1 MERLRGFRDIYPEEM
16 INREKIFRTAEDM
29 SLRFGYEKI
38 DFPSLESMDLY
49 RLKSGEE
56 LVGQTFSFRDRGGR
70 EVTLIPEATPSVV
83 RMLTSRKEIPRP
95 VRWFSFGKYWR
106 YEEPQSGRLREFYQ
120 YNADLFGVDTP
131 EADSEIIGLAASILD
146 AYGFSGEYVIKINS
160 RKIMNALISGTGAGD
175 PLQVMNIIDRS
186 SKAGPEVA
194 VESMVE
200 AGIGRNEARK
210 IMDTVI
216 SARSVDDIT
225 QISNSGQD
233 ARAEI
238 DRIRKTME
246 LVRSYTDAE
255 IRFDLS
261 VVRGLAYYTGIVF
274 EAFDRKG
281 ELRAILGG
289 GRYDSLAESLSG
301 ISIPAVGFGMGDVV
315 VELLLKR
322 TGKWEQK
329 SPGISAFVCNP
340 SGEFP
345 AEASRIASRLR
356 NIGTRVIVDV
366 SGRSLSSQLKSAD
379 RMGAVFSIILGKKEM
394 EESSLT
400 VRNMKS
406 GEQFSVSMNGIEKW
420 FQDNSVPGS
429 KA

>member
-146 AYGFSGEYVIKINS
+146 AYGFAGEYVIKINS
-160 RKIMNALISGTGAGD
+160 RKIMNALISGIGAGD

-186 SKAGPEVA
+186 SKAGSEVA

-200 AGIGRNEARK
+200 AGIGKNEARK
-210 IMDTVI
+210 IMDTVMN
-216 SARSVDDIT
+216 ARSVDDIT
-225 QISNSGQD
+225 QISGNDQD
-233 ARAEI
+233 TRAEL

-274 EAFDRKG
+274 EAFDRRG

-329 SPGISAFVCNP
+329 SQGISVFVCNP

-345 AEASRIASRLR
+345 AEASGIASRLR
-356 NIGTRVIVDV
+356 KIGTRVIMDV

-420 FQDNSVPGS
+420 FQDNSVPGL